1 MSTENEG
8 TAVPPAPSAPPPP
21 ADAPAASAPQG
32 AHPGAASAAGDPY
45 GPPASQA
52 HHDAGES
59 ASAPDPSW

>member
-32 AHPGAASAAGDPY
+32 AHPGSAPAAGDPY
-45 GPPASQA
+45 GPPASQV
-52 HHDAGES
+52 HHLALIHI
-59 ASAPDPSW
+59 